1 MKYMPDEKKL
11 NSDFKIDFKRQISDI
26 DHSFYNYFG
35 FIYSEKLLCND
46 IELLEKMLKT
56 ISRVVTFYKIFSIS
70 VLVFIYVLSSI
81 AYFAG
86 NSFINMNKFGLFIV
100 CIMPSITG
108 YFSYNKTKV
117 NLGNKINLLK
127 LLAQLESI

>member
-56 ISRVVTFYKIFSIS
+56 ISRVVTFYKIFCNYS
-70 VLVFIYVLSSI
+70 VEQI
-81 AYFAG
+81 
-86 NSFINMNKFGLFIV
+86 
-100 CIMPSITG
+100 
-108 YFSYNKTKV
+108 
-117 NLGNKINLLK
+117 
-127 LLAQLESI
+127 